1 MFQKLFLK
9 KKKRWYYSVPLQNK
23 DMSQVPLQ
31 TQLWVFSKV
40 VWANLSLIL
49 LSSVAEIKRIILG
62 LQRENSQLVVIIEQ
76 SNFKAVCLFGNIF
89 VNI

>member
-1 MFQKLFLK
+1 M
-9 KKKRWYYSVPLQNK
+9 PLQNK
-23 DMSQVPLQ
+23 DMSQVLLQ
-31 TQLWVFSKV
+31 TQLRVFSKV

-49 LSSVAEIKRIILG
+49 LFSMAEIKRIIPG

-76 SNFKAVCLFGNIF
+76 SNFKAVCLLGNMF